1 MLRWRSA
8 AETRQRFPSSKQT
21 ACPGLCEQDPPP
33 TGILPKGI
41 MIRSYRGQ
49 QPKIHGSAY
58 IDPSAQVIG
67 RAEIGARASVW
78 CNVTIRG
85 DVNLIRIG
93 DETNI
98 QDNSCLHVDRDA
110 PLRLGERIVVGHSVT
125 LHGCEIGNDCLIGM
139 SATVLSGAK
148 IGAGSIVAAGS
159 LVLER
164 AEIPPR
170 SLVMGAPAKVKRET
184 TEGERAAVRRN
195 AQSYVDLSREYLEEL
210 KAD

>member
-1 MLRWRSA
+1 
-8 AETRQRFPSSKQT
+8 
-21 ACPGLCEQDPPP
+21 
-33 TGILPKGI
+33 

-85 DVNLIRIG
+85 DVNSIRIG
-93 DETNI
+93 EETNI

-125 LHGCEIGNDCLIGM
+125 LHGCEIENDCLIGM